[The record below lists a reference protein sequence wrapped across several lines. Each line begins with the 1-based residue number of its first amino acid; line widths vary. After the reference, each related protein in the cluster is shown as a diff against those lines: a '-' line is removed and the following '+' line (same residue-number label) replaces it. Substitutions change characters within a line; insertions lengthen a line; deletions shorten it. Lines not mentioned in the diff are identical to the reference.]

1 MAQLLLIETSSESAS
16 VCLTLNE
23 QILAIRF
30 SEQKN
35 DSSSKL
41 VRYIKDML
49 DTSGISGGK
58 PDAIAVSIGPGSY
71 TGLRVGLSTAKGLCY
86 SWNVPLLA
94 INTLDM
100 MASAMIQEVQ
110 SGVLSPDGSLH
121 LSTER
126 HMSDLVLCPMIDA
139 RRMEVYTAAFDL
151 DAKLLASYSATIIDP
166 EFGSEWKDRPVCLFG
181 SGAAKAFQ
189 LLRSNPYIWEEPYK
203 PSAAHLLELAVKKY
217 EGRDYADLAYS
228 EPFYLKLFFAPNQG
242 V

>member
-1 MAQLLLIETSSESAS
+1 MARLLLIEASFESAS
-16 VCLTLNE
+16 VCLSSNG

-41 VRYIKDML
+41 VPYVKDML
-49 DTSGISGGK
+49 NVSGISGGK

-86 SWNVPLLA
+86 SWNIPLLT

-100 MASAMIQEVQ
+100 MANAMIQEVQ
-110 SGVLSPDGSLH
+110 SGVLSPEGSLH
-121 LSTER
+121 LSNER
-126 HMSDLVLCPMIDA
+126 QMSDLILCPMIDA

-151 DAKLLASYSATIIDP
+151 DAQLLVSYSATILDS
-166 EFGSEWKDRPVCLFG
+166 EFGSEWRNLPVCLFG
-181 SGAAKAFQ
+181 SGAPKATQ
-189 LLRSNPYIWEEPYK
+189 LLGSNPNIWEEPYK
-203 PSAAHLLELAVKKY
+203 PSAAHMLDMAEKMY
-217 EGRDYADLAYS
+217 EGQDFADLAYS
-228 EPFYLKLFFAPNQG
+228 EPFYLKPFFVPNHG